1 MNSLARLL
9 VILGVVLILA
19 GGLVYL
25 LGRLNLPFGRLPG
38 DIRLQRENFSCFFPV
53 TTMVLLSIGLSVLLN
68 IILRLLNRK

>member
-38 DIRLQRENFSCFFPV
+38 DIRLQREDFSCFFPV
-53 TTMVLLSIGLSVLLN
+53 TTMILLSIGLSVLLN

>member
-19 GGLVYL
+19 CGLVYL

>member
-38 DIRLQRENFSCFFPV
+38 DIRLQRENISCFFPV
-53 TTMVLLSIGLSVLLN
+53 TTMILLSIGLSVLLN
-68 IILRLLNRK
+68 FILRLLNRK